1 MVNGV
6 EKGVNKQM
14 LRACVIIKNERV
26 KSHGDLLAI
35 SRSVAKTVEHSKS
48 NIAIKAII
56 YVPEFDVHLAIY
68 EKPMKHKGFK
78 ASDARGKEKGKV
90 RVKQ

>member
-35 SRSVAKTVEHSKS
+35 SRSVAKTVEQSKS

-56 YVPEFDVHLAIY
+56 YVPELDVHLAIY
-68 EKPMKHKGFK
+68 EKPMKHKG
-78 ASDARGKEKGKV
+78 SGARTRKV
-90 RVKQ
+90 NERR